1 MKQYNAT
8 TTNNN
13 ICNEKEGKESKAQEG
28 WVMHNTVNLLPT
40 DAPSMFSSN
49 WCLLTHFPQFLRWH
63 SVVCNLSLAC
73 SGQLSHPC
81 LSPVSC
87 APFTA
92 RVLKSPWSVVIT
104 GQHNQHISM
113 LSSLFPYWTQNT
125 ALHQLPGKNL
135 TLSQP
140 KSRQLPT
147 GIEPWHWP

>member
-1 MKQYNAT
+1 MQWKRGR
-8 TTNNN
+8 
-13 ICNEKEGKESKAQEG
+13 EESKAQEG

-40 DAPSMFSSN
+40 DAPSMSSSN
-49 WCLLTHFPQFLRWH
+49 WCLLTHFPQFLRWAWH

-104 GQHNQHISM
+104 GQTQPAHQYVIIIIPVLNPKD
-113 LSSLFPYWTQNT
+113 SSAPATWKKSNS
-125 ALHQLPGKNL
+125 LPAK
-135 TLSQP
+135 
-140 KSRQLPT
+140 
-147 GIEPWHWP
+147 I